1 MGWGPQYPP
10 PPNQL
15 QRLAWEHPMLRPNPR
30 ALSQT
35 PLLPTACSRRQQYA
49 ASRKLLGLAGVKL
62 RQHRFARRFVLDL
75 GPDP

>member
-1 MGWGPQYPP
+1 
-10 PPNQL
+10 
-15 QRLAWEHPMLRPNPR
+15 MLRPNPR